1 MMSQSE
7 DQPQTSISYGDLTSS
22 QQRQRLIELMT
33 VFLRLGSTAFG
44 GPAAH
49 IAMIDDEV
57 VNRRKWL
64 SRETLLDLLGV
75 TNLIPGPN
83 STELVIHIGYLRGGW
98 RGLFIAGASFILPA
112 MVLVWTLA
120 FFYQRYQTIPQL
132 NGLLYGIKPALMAIL
147 VQAVWLFSQKA
158 LKNPSTRFAA
168 VFAIVGYFLRWNEVL
183 LLGLMGTGVMLAK
196 NIHLRTPQMKALILP
211 LMGGTTGLPSV
222 LGLFPF
228 PHAVYWVDVFWIF
241 LKIGSVLYGSG
252 YVLLAFLQRELV
264 EQRGWLTSQQMLDA
278 VAIGQFTPGPVLTT
292 ATFIGYL
299 LAGHPGAVAATT
311 GIFLPAFILVWLVSP
326 WVPKL
331 RQSPWTSGFLDGLNA
346 ASLGLMVSVTIT
358 LSQSALVDFLTI
370 GLAVISAIAILKF
383 GINSAWLII
392 FGGLMGVGWGY
403 LTNLL

>member
-1 MMSQSE
+1 
-7 DQPQTSISYGDLTSS
+7 
-22 QQRQRLIELMT
+22 
-33 VFLRLGSTAFG
+33 
-44 GPAAH
+44 
-49 IAMIDDEV
+49 
-57 VNRRKWL
+57 
-64 SRETLLDLLGV
+64 
-75 TNLIPGPN
+75 
-83 STELVIHIGYLRGGW
+83 
-98 RGLFIAGASFILPA
+98 
-112 MVLVWTLA
+112 
-120 FFYQRYQTIPQL
+120 L

-158 LKNPSTRFAA
+158 LKDPSTRFAA
-168 VFAIVGYFLRWNEVL
+168 VFAIVGYFLKWNEVL
-183 LLGLMGTGVMLAK
+183 LLGLTGTGVMLGK
-196 NIHLRTPQMKALILP
+196 NIHLRTPQMKTLILP
-211 LMGGTTGLPSV
+211 LMGGTTSLPSV

-228 PHAVYWVDVFWIF
+228 PHAVHWVDVFWIF